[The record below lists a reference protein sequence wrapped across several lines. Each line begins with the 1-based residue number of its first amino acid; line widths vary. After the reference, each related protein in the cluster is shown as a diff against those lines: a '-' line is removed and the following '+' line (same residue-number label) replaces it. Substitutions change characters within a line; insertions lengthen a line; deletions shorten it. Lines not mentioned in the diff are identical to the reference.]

1 MPFVKGRYVPE
12 SEMQPAAENEQEQ
25 NKPAVREKKRVKE
38 KRLKKKNLPA
48 PELTPEELEAQRLE
62 EERKIKESAERFERL
77 ISTDT
82 PDLTQLNLLIE
93 KEKKKEKSA
102 WRKRAGSVK
111 IMLTVLL
118 LAAGADDN
126 GYQLCFGNPYG
137 HKPCVHGRTV
147 RGIFPYGAAA
157 LKSPFLFANV

>member
-25 NKPAVREKKRVKE
+25 NKPAVREKKRAKGKRFGKKE
-38 KRLKKKNLPA
+38 APA

-62 EERKIKESAERFERL
+62 EKRKIKESAERFERL

-93 KEKKKEKSA
+93 KEQKKEKVVLYLA
-102 WRKRAGSVK
+102 IVK
-111 IMLTVLL
+111 IKTLYILL
-118 LAAGADDN
+118 L
-126 GYQLCFGNPYG
+126 LLII
-137 HKPCVHGRTV
+137 KILITL
-147 RGIFPYGAAA
+147 
-157 LKSPFLFANV
+157 LKKLKE

>member
-1 MPFVKGRYVPE
+1 MPISCTSARYWLPIRAEVKDMPFVKGRYVPE

-25 NKPAVREKKRVKE
+25 NKPAVREKKRAKGKRFGKKE
-38 KRLKKKNLPA
+38 APA

-93 KEKKKEKSA
+93 KEQKKEKVVLYLA
-102 WRKRAGSVK
+102 IVK
-111 IMLTVLL
+111 MKTLYILL
-118 LAAGADDN
+118 L
-126 GYQLCFGNPYG
+126 LLII
-137 HKPCVHGRTV
+137 KRLITL
-147 RGIFPYGAAA
+147 
-157 LKSPFLFANV
+157 LKKLKE

>member
-25 NKPAVREKKRVKE
+25 NKPAVREKKRAKGKRFGKKE
-38 KRLKKKNLPA
+38 APA

-93 KEKKKEKSA
+93 KEKKKEKSMPPL
-102 WRKRAGSVK
+102 RICRAS
-111 IMLTVLL
+111 
-118 LAAGADDN
+118 
-126 GYQLCFGNPYG
+126 
-137 HKPCVHGRTV
+137 
-147 RGIFPYGAAA
+147 
-157 LKSPFLFANV
+157 